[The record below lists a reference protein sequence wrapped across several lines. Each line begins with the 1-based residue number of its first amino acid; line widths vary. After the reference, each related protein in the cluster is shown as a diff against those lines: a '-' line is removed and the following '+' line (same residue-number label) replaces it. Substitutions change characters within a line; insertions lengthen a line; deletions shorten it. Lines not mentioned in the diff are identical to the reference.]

1 MEKPLLDEIILLD
14 AGALIILDW
23 KYELLEICPRK
34 LGVGIHIPKL
44 VLKEYRPPKEKAEYV
59 EAYSK
64 VYLEEVKAI
73 ENGDSRVVDFF
84 EEVWDQIGRS
94 PIRPT
99 RNRGE
104 AWALALGIR
113 LLEQGLCS
121 RIVFITGEN
130 PHSKERFAAI
140 AEKVGCSEG
149 QFIVEEVGYLLNLIE

>member
-1 MEKPLLDEIILLD
+1 
-14 AGALIILDW
+14 
-23 KYELLEICPRK
+23 
-34 LGVGIHIPKL
+34 
-44 VLKEYRPPKEKAEYV
+44 V
-59 EAYSK
+59 EAYIK
-64 VYLEEVKAI
+64 VYLEEIRAI
-73 ENGDSRVVDFF
+73 EDGDPRVVDLF
-84 EEVWDQIGRS
+84 EEVWDKIGKS
-94 PIRPT
+94 SIRPT

-140 AEKVGCSEG
+140 AERMGCSEG